1 MRNNWWK
8 IAVVVALVVIV
19 AVVIAGK
26 DDGKNED
33 LASVP
38 DVTSEAVSP
47 NADMPS
53 EPIVPENKPAVEEQQ
68 SAKPSEPNADT
79 SKTNTQ
85 AIKQVKPDEPDQK
98 PVQKKSVQPSPQDKP
113 VTAKKAPAK
122 LPKLIDLGATK
133 CIPCKMMA
141 PILEELARDYKGQ
154 LEVQFIDV
162 WENQGEGQ
170 KYGIRSIPTQIF
182 YDAHGKEF
190 FRHEGFFA
198 KEDILAKFK
207 EQGIKLTK

>member
-1 MRNNWWK
+1 MKNNWWK
-8 IAVVVALVVIV
+8 IAVVVALAIVV

-26 DDGKNED
+26 DNGKTED
-33 LASVP
+33 SASAPV
-38 DVTSEAVSP
+38 VTPGAVSKNP
-47 NADMPS
+47 DRSP
-53 EPIVPENKPAVEEQQ
+53 EPVVPENKPAVEEQQ
-68 SAKPSEPNADT
+68 PAKPSEPTAES
-79 SKTNTQ
+79 SKTQT
-85 AIKQVKPDEPDQK
+85 IKQQKPDKPAQK
-98 PVQKKSVQPSPQDKP
+98 VV
-113 VTAKKAPAK
+113 AKKAPAK

-141 PILEELARDYKGQ
+141 PILEELARDYKGH

-170 KYGIRSIPTQIF
+170 KYGIRAIPTQIF
-182 YDAHGKEF
+182 YDAKGKEF

>member
-1 MRNNWWK
+1 MKNNWWK
-8 IAVVVALVVIV
+8 IAVVVALAIAV

-26 DDGKNED
+26 DNGKNED
-33 LASVP
+33 SASAPVITP
-38 DVTSEAVSP
+38 EAVSTNP
-47 NADMPS
+47 DRSP

-68 SAKPSEPNADT
+68 PAETSEPDT

-85 AIKQVKPDEPDQK
+85 AVKQIGPDEPDQK
-98 PVQKKSVQPSPQDKP
+98 PVQKKSVQPSHQDKP
-113 VTAKKAPAK
+113 AVLKKAPAK

-162 WENQGEGQ
+162 WENRGEAE

-182 YDAHGKEF
+182 YDANGKEF

-198 KEDILAKFK
+198 KEEILAKLK
-207 EQGIKLTK
+207 DHGIKLTK